1 MEDKNFTS
9 TKNIIPM
16 IVDQQQNLQSYSN
29 YSYNYNN
36 IKNEISNEQRYF
48 DLINL
53 KQIKSSTFIMTKD
66 PINPITIILRKNIT
80 LINSLTF
87 EQIKE
92 ISSVNVT
99 FNINNPQEII
109 LFMIAKIHYMIIF
122 QKNKICLY
130 NLNIKSYSNLTIF
143 ELNELD
149 ENERI
154 ISIKP
159 LMNDVRIIIN
169 K

>member
-1 MEDKNFTS
+1 
-9 TKNIIPM
+9 
-16 IVDQQQNLQSYSN
+16 
-29 YSYNYNN
+29 
-36 IKNEISNEQRYF
+36 
-48 DLINL
+48 
-53 KQIKSSTFIMTKD
+53 MTKD

-130 NLNIKSYSNLTIF
+130 NLNIKSYSNFTIF